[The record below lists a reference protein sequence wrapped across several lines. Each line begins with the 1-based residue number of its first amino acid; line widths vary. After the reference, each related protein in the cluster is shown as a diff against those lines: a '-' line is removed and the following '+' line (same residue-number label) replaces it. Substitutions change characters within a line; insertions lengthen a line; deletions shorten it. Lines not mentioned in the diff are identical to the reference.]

1 MFNRVMPSKSDLSKY
16 QGASSRTAK
25 GNFLFFLL
33 ILWLGTQYGGYL
45 TQTTA
50 DFDLWGYLSFG
61 RLWWEDL
68 RFPYQDVFS
77 YLPTKPVWVYHEWLT
92 GVVLYGTFE
101 GLGPAG
107 IQALKYALGLLTAG
121 LIFLTARR
129 RGGGKGA
136 AVLALFLIADPLAA
150 GFPPLRAQAF
160 TYFFFAFFLFILEG
174 YKRTGRRGR
183 LGFLIPVLC
192 LWANLHGGFVAGLG
206 LVGLYVL
213 GEILARRTFT
223 PLLTVWCLSLA
234 VTLINPYGL
243 DYWVYLIEALS
254 MPRPFIGEWHSLI
267 GAFQQGLY
275 IPNLLFFLALVL
287 AAALVLITVR
297 PGISEWL
304 VLGVT
309 TGLGFLQVRH
319 TIFFLICFAVFLPL
333 HLSGLWSSWA
343 ARYPRLRAAG
353 VTRVSLVL
361 ATLVLTLD
369 TAYFTYRYRLWD
381 EPLALHP
388 PQRTAKRSSGQF
400 FPQGAVDFIQEA
412 NLRGNLLPRFDWGE
426 YLIWT
431 LYPRIRVGMDGR
443 YETVYPPGLCR
454 EYFNFLFGRPGWR
467 EFLAQYPHDFI
478 LIDPAVPVAEGLQHQ
493 SDWKVIYQDS
503 GSLLFAKAKK

>member
-1 MFNRVMPSKSDLSKY
+1 MRKLLNS
-16 QGASSRTAK
+16 
-25 GNFLFFLL
+25 LL
-33 ILWLGTQYGGYL
+33 ILWLAIQCGGYL

-61 RLWWEDL
+61 RLWWEG
-68 RFPYQDVFS
+68 RGFPYQDVFS

-92 GVVLYGTFE
+92 GVVLYWTFE

-107 IQALKYALGLLTAG
+107 IQGLKYALGLATAG
-121 LIFLTARR
+121 LIFLAARM
-129 RGGGKGA
+129 RGGGRGA
-136 AVLALFLIADPLAA
+136 SVVALFLIADPLSA

-160 TYFFFAFFLFILEG
+160 TYFLFSFFLFILEG
-174 YKRTGRRGR
+174 YKKTGQPRR
-183 LGFLIPVLC
+183 LVLLIPALC

-213 GEILARRTFT
+213 GEILARRPVTALFK
-223 PLLTVWCLSLA
+223 VWALSLA

-243 DYWVYLIEALS
+243 DYWRYLVEALS
-254 MPRPFIGEWHSLI
+254 MARPFIGEWHSVA
-267 GAFQQGLY
+267 GAFRQGLY
-275 IPNLLFFLALVL
+275 VPNILFFLALVI
-287 AAALVLITVR
+287 AAALVLIAVR

-319 TIFFLICFAVFLPL
+319 TIFFMICFAVYLPL

-343 ARYPRLRAAG
+343 SRRPRLRRAG
-353 VTRVSLVL
+353 VTRVILVL
-361 ATLVLTLD
+361 TTLVLTAD
-369 TAYFTYRYRLWD
+369 TVYFIYRYRLWD
-381 EPLALHP
+381 GPFALHP
-388 PQRTAKRSSGQF
+388 PQRISQRSSEHF
-400 FPQGAVDFIQEA
+400 YPQGAVDFLREA
-412 NLRGNLLPRFDWGE
+412 NLRGNLLPRFEWGE

-431 LYPRIRVGMDGR
+431 LSPRIRVGLDGR

-467 EFLAQYPHDFI
+467 EFLARYPHDLI
-478 LIDPAVPVAEGLQHQ
+478 LIDPGAPVAAGLQHQ
-493 SDWKVIYQDS
+493 SGWKVIYQDS
-503 GSLLFAKAKK
+503 GSILFAKAF